1 MGELRREERVQIER
15 ETEASLD
22 SKDRSWEGRRRRSF
36 WERKEW
42 ADEVAEAM
50 SDSKLDSAFFLW

>member
-1 MGELRREERVQIER
+1 MRELRREERVEIER
-15 ETEASLD
+15 EAEASLD

-42 ADEVAEAM
+42 VDEVAEAT
-50 SDSKLDSAFFLW
+50 SESKLDSAFFLW